1 MKKETIDDKILKHLL
16 AGNRI
21 NQWNC
26 IELFRYTRL
35 SATIFNLKARGYQI
49 NDEWKKGQNQKKY
62 KDYWLEA
69 KRDNE
74 DCVIVDVKLEK
85 DEPQQTGLD
94 LGVVTKKKDYEWPD

>member
-1 MKKETIDDKILKHLL
+1 MKKETIDDQILRYLL

-49 NDEWKKGQNQKKY
+49 NDEWKKGQNKKKY
-62 KDYWLEA
+62 KDYWIDA
-69 KRDNE
+69 KMDTK
-74 DCVIVDVKLEK
+74 VDTQQESKKESK
-85 DEPQQTGLD
+85 QTGLD
-94 LGVVTKKKDYEWPD
+94 PGVVTKKKEYEWPD